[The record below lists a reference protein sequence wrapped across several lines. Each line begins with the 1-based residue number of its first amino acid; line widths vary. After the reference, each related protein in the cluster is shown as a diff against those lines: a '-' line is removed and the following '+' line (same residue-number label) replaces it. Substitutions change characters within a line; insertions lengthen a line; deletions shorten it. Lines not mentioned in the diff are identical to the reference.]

1 MIARDGMAH
10 LIRMVEIIILE
21 KLQKLQDSVKDQVCN
36 YAYDCFLTMICILKV
51 LWLVRELVQ
60 THVAGADILCY
71 ALLKQMPGLI
81 VFAK

>member
-36 YAYDCFLTMICILKV
+36 NTHDSVLIYYDCTLKV
-51 LWLVRELVQ
+51 FWLVRELVQ
-60 THVAGADILCY
+60 THVVGADILCY
-71 ALLKQMPGLI
+71 ALLKQMPG
-81 VFAK
+81 